1 MEPEIL
7 KVARAVL
14 AAYEAHDTA
23 LDMADYARVAPA
35 LAREVI
41 RLHAAVTDE
50 DREAAERMHERVTR
64 LAAAADFNRRDG
76 FHGIAS
82 VNDAEAARYRR
93 AADALLRPDET
104 AALRRLL
111 AEAREAVVTC
121 LDVWPDGAVGQKCAD
136 LLARIDAATKGGGK

>member
-14 AAYEAHDTA
+14 AAYDSGGAFDVREHGKAASALADRVLSIADVDPFAPEAGDTDA
-23 LDMADYARVAPA
+23 EIRTAAPA
-35 LAREVI
+35 LA
-41 RLHAAVTDE
+41 HAVLSLT
-50 DREAAERMHERVTR
+50 AA
-64 LAAAADFNRRDG
+64 LA
-76 FHGIAS
+76 
-82 VNDAEAARYRR
+82 E
-93 AADALLRPDET
+93 ALLRPDET